1 MSRVG
6 KYPVT
11 IKNNVEVSL
20 DNSQISLKGTK
31 GTAALNISSYVKVE
45 KVDNA
50 IVVTPIDNTL
60 FAKKMWGTMR
70 AHINNMMTGVSEGFK
85 MNLEIQGVGYRAS
98 IKGSNLV
105 LQLGFSHDVIVPI
118 PDDVKIS
125 CPDLTHIN
133 IEGISKQRVGQVAA
147 KIRAFKKPEPYKG
160 KGIRYVNEVVLRK
173 EGKKK

>member
-20 DNSQISLKGTK
+20 DSSQISLKGTK
-31 GTAALNISSYVKVE
+31 GAVALDISSYVKVE
-45 KVDNA
+45 KIDNTI
-50 IVVTPIDNTL
+50 IVSPIDNTL
-60 FAKKMWGTMR
+60 FARKMWGTTR
-70 AHINNMMTGVSEGFK
+70 AHINNMMIGVSEGFK
-85 MNLEIQGVGYRAS
+85 TSLEIQGVGYRAN

-105 LQLGFSHDVIVPI
+105 LQLGFSHDVIIPI
-118 PDDVKIS
+118 PDDVTIS

-133 IEGISKQRVGQVAA
+133 IEGVSKQRVGQVAA

-160 KGIRYVNEVVLRK
+160 KGIRYVGEVVLRK